1 MAQKTTKT
9 APAVGVDAETA
20 KRLLHEMRLIRRFEE
35 KAAESY
41 ALGKIGGFLH
51 LSIGEEAVAVGVS
64 SVLRQDDYAIST
76 YREHGHCLAKGSDPK
91 RAMAE
96 LFGRRDG
103 LSKGKGGSMHLFD
116 KTVNFLGGHAIV
128 GSHLPLAAGVGF
140 AIKYQGGDQ
149 VCVCYFGDGA
159 VPQGEFHEA
168 LNLASLWKLP
178 VVYVCENNRYAMGTS
193 LERALAQTEIYKFG
207 EAYKIPSEPVD
218 GMDVLAIREAT
229 TRAVERARKDKAPTL
244 VEARTYRFRGHSM
257 RDPAGAVYRTKEEVE
272 REKLRDPIVLFRDK
286 AVAAGV
292 LTDADVRA
300 LEKDVN
306 DIIDEAVAFADASPE
321 PPSEWLFTDI
331 YKD

>member
-1 MAQKTTKT
+1 
-9 APAVGVDAETA
+9 VC
-20 KRLLHEMRLIRRFEE
+20 
-35 KAAESY
+35 AA
-41 ALGKIGGFLH
+41 LN
-51 LSIGEEAVAVGVS
+51 
-64 SVLRQDDYAIST
+64 QDDTITST
-76 YREHGHCLAKGSDPK
+76 HRGHGHCISKGGDM
-91 RAMAE
+91 AMMMAE
-96 LFGRRDG
+96 LLGKDTG
-103 LSKGKGGSMHLFD
+103 YCHGKGGSMHIADVD
-116 KTVNFLGGHAIV
+116 KGILGANGIV
-128 GSHLPLAAGVGF
+128 GGGMGIATGAGLSAKLLGNGRVS
-140 AIKYQGGDQ
+140 
-149 VCVCYFGDGA
+149 VCFFGDGA
-159 VPQGEFHEA
+159 LNQGILHESM
-168 LNLASLWKLP
+168 NLASIWKLP
-178 VVYVCENNRYAMGTS
+178 VIYVCENNRYAMGTS
-193 LERALAQTEIYKFG
+193 LERALAQTEIYKYG

-218 GMDVLAIREAT
+218 GMDVLAIREAI

-286 AVAAGV
+286 AVAAGL